1 MPGHGL
7 PYLALILFAPWFLI
21 LGWAYWSFPRAHVA
35 PPHRRGF
42 DVGVLL
48 VALALST
55 AAMLWTFGLQY
66 GSVGA
71 LWPQVIATLAAYHA
85 FLLVLAV
92 GALLRWRALRGRR
105 LPPA

>member
-35 PPHRRGF
+35 PPHRRAF
-42 DVGVLL
+42 DAGVLV
-48 VALALST
+48 VALVLST
-55 AAMLWTFGLQY
+55 AAMLWSFGLEY
-66 GSVGA
+66 GSVGS

-85 FLLVLAV
+85 FLLVLGV
-92 GALLRWRALRGRR
+92 GWFLRGRWHGAPR
-105 LPPA
+105 